1 MTGRWFAAVVRGLS
15 AAILLLAAGCGGAG
29 PAPEPGAGAGLSN
42 GPTDPSKGVFF
53 VGFDVS
59 PPLQEALAAGAIQGL
74 VVQNPYKMG
83 DLSVRTLVAHLEG
96 KPVEKTIS
104 TGEAMVTPEN
114 MDSEEMKP
122 LLNAPKLEHS
132 ANADPGGKKAK
143 KWRIMVIPKG
153 TTHEHWKTI
162 HAGAAAAAKELG
174 TVEIYW
180 KGSQKEDD
188 RTEQIALVQ
197 TAAQTGVDGI
207 VLAPLD
213 AEALVPAVE
222 EVIAKGIPV
231 VIMDSSLNSDK
242 TVSYV
247 ATDNYLGGQ
256 LAGER
261 MVELLKDSPRR
272 NLMMMRYMVG
282 SASTE
287 QREKGF
293 LDVMAKHPEI
303 NLISIDQYGGA
314 TSETAQKM
322 AQSLAARHRGYVDA
336 VFTPNESSTSGMLRA
351 LREAGMLV
359 RRP

>member
-1 MTGRWFAAVVRGLS
+1 LAA
-15 AAILLLAAGCGGAG
+15 LLALLVSGCGGMTAEPTGEAGGG
-29 PAPEPGAGAGLSN
+29 PAPGRG
-42 GPTDPSKGVFF
+42 KGVIF

-59 PPLQEALAAGAIQGL
+59 PPLQEALANGTLQGV
-74 VVQNPYKMG
+74 VVQDPYKMG
-83 DLSVRTLVAHLEG
+83 DMSLRTMIAYLE
-96 KPVEKTIS
+96 KQPIEKTIS

-114 MDSEEMKP
+114 MDRAEMKP

-132 ANADPGGKKAK
+132 SNAEPGGKKAK

-207 VLAPLD
+207 ILAPLD

-222 EVIAKGIPV
+222 DVIAKGIPV

-242 TVSYV
+242 TISYV
-247 ATDNYLGGQ
+247 ATDNYHGGQ

-272 NLMMMRYMVG
+272 NVIMMRYMVG

-314 TSETAQKM
+314 TSETAQKV
-322 AQSLAARHRGYVDA
+322 AQSLVARYRGQVDA
-336 VFTPNESSTSGMLRA
+336 IFTPNESSTSGMLRA
-351 LREAGMLV
+351 LREAGMLAP
-359 RRP
+359 RP